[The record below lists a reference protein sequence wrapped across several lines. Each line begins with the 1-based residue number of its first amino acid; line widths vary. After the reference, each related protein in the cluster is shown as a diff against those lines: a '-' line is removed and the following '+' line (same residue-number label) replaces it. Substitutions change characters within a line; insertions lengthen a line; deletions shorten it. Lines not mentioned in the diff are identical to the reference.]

1 MSDNQITS
9 YLGQMMEDKLI
20 DYNESM
26 LDNFNDHEKTFED
39 LEDLE
44 STLFSYQIL
53 VFETSTEF
61 PEFKEPEGELLKE
74 LILKIKQNFTLYKD
88 WVKGS
93 LEEFVP
99 VPVSRHGSL

>member
-26 LDNFNDHEKTFED
+26 SDNYDEHIKTFED

-44 STLFSYQIL
+44 STLFTYQIL

-61 PEFKEPEGELLKE
+61 PEFRDPEGELLKE
-74 LILKIKQNFTLYKD
+74 LILLIKQNLTLYKE
-88 WVKGS
+88 WVNGTS
-93 LEEFVP
+93 EEYVP
-99 VPVSRHGSL
+99 APIIRHGSL